1 MSPYT
6 LSDGDLERMLL
17 EDAPHGDATTFTLG
31 IGDVPARMVF
41 RARGEMVVCGSEE
54 ALAMGRLRGLT
65 AVGERVASGTRVA
78 AGTTLLTLCGPAAGI
93 QVVWKTA
100 QTLMEYLSGIAT
112 VAADIVAAAHGER
125 ADCAVVCTRKTFPGT
140 KSASIKAILS
150 GGAGAHRLSLSET
163 LLVFAEHRCLLDEAP
178 AATVRRL
185 HQRWPERAVVVEVAD
200 QDEAMIWIEAGADVI
215 QLEKWPVSEVA
226 ALSARLP
233 QAGKRPLL
241 AAAGGVKVANAAD
254 YARAGADMLVTSA
267 PYFAPPRDVAVT
279 ISPDLDTPS

>member
-1 MSPYT
+1 MNPFT
-6 LSDGDLERMLL
+6 LPDQELERMLL

-31 IGDVPARMVF
+31 IGNLPARMVF
-41 RARGEMVVCGSEE
+41 RARGPMVVCGSEE
-54 ALAMGRLRGLT
+54 AVAMGRLRGLD
-65 AVGERVASGTRVA
+65 AVGATVPSGTRVE
-78 AGTTLLTLCGPAAGI
+78 AGETLLTLSGPAAGI

-112 VAADIVAAAHGER
+112 VAADIVEAAHGVSER
-125 ADCAVVCTRKTFPGT
+125 CAVVCTRKTFPGT
-140 KSASIKAILS
+140 KSASVKAILS
-150 GGAGAHRLSLSET
+150 GGAGAHRLNLSET

-178 AATVRRL
+178 ADTVLRLRR
-185 HQRWPERAVVVEVAD
+185 RWPERAVVVEVAD
-200 QDEAMIWIEAGADVI
+200 QTEAMTWIEAGADVI

-233 QAGKRPLL
+233 REGKRPLL

-279 ISPDLDTPS
+279 ISPDTEAQP